1 MYRLLKENS
10 PFALGLAAAL
20 NFLLLIG
27 LLIRA
32 VFVPDPKITWL
43 EYSLSL
49 VLFFSISFLFTQLL
63 SKHRL
68 LPFRTYLPFSIF
80 FLCSAPFLSHP
91 EAWKFGLVGILLIY
105 ALDRCLSLAEISRI
119 NRSVLNASMAIGL
132 ASYFILGALAS
143 IVVVPIA
150 LLNFQHL
157 SFRHSLMILTG
168 IAIPWFLIW
177 EFHFLFDLSTDYFFT
192 LNILPSSFS
201 LFELAG
207 LFLLALLWII
217 SIPHLFRSLNRT
229 KLKTR
234 QSVLLVVWASLFSCT
249 DSLLISGLSIV
260 QVVLLGPA
268 LIMFI
273 SYRLIESK
281 KTWHADLI
289 LLLCMFIAVYN
300 LFFLN

>member
-27 LLIRA
+27 LLIHA
-32 VFVPDPKITWL
+32 VFVQDPEVGWL
-43 EYSLSL
+43 EHGFALL
-49 VLFFSISFLFTQLL
+49 LFFTIAFLFTQLL

-105 ALDRCLSLAEISRI
+105 ALDRCLSLAEINRI
-119 NRSVLNASMAIGL
+119 NRSILNASMAIGL
-132 ASYFILGALAS
+132 ASYLVPGAIAS
-143 IVVVPIA
+143 IVIVPIA

-168 IAIPWFLIW
+168 LALPWFLIW
-177 EFHFLFDLSTDYFFT
+177 EFHFLFDLQTDHFFT
-192 LNILPSSFS
+192 LNIQASSFTLHS
-201 LFELAG
+201 LAG
-207 LFLLALLWII
+207 PLLLALLWLI

-234 QSVLLVVWASLFSCT
+234 QSVLLVVWTSLFSCIA
-249 DSLLISGLSIV
+249 SVIISGLSIV
-260 QVVLLGPA
+260 QIVLLGPA

-289 LLLCMFIAVYN
+289 ILLCMFIAVYN